1 MRENGLFR
9 ALLIF
14 AHSRCAKIN
23 GARNLMR
30 LRYLNKQSFEYS
42 RVLNVSDAVHSISS
56 LHKLL
61 SSYRDRDVFIT
72 LSNIL
77 PWSAI
82 QKEYCLNA
90 GSQPEIFQWK

>member
-23 GARNLMR
+23 GARNLMG
-30 LRYLNKQSFEYS
+30 LRYLTKQSFEHS

-77 PWSAI
+77 RWSGI